1 MNIGNMNSTVGTYYM
16 LYIKVNLP
24 ETFVLRQVYWK

>member
-1 MNIGNMNSTVGTYYM
+1 MNIGNMNSTAGTYYM

-24 ETFVLRQVYWK
+24 ETFVLCQVYWK